1 MPRGRIAP
9 DADFFD
15 DHPANEQADS
25 TSDDWGNDEWTPS
38 PQPETDTADLHT
50 GDDDFGDRFAG
61 EYTQFPES
69 PGGTP
74 PDDIDYDAFDEP
86 EPDSAF
92 DSDKYLRTPQKPSR
106 TAHGSRRRVL
116 LAVTGAAAVAIGV
129 AAATL
134 FGSSDDPEAAPQQN
148 LASPSSTAA
157 AMVPTS
163 TQVPSVTGNGPGD
176 VTSGPGVIFG
186 YTHAYYTK
194 RDGKIAAEFLSPDQN
209 TPAVS
214 TAMQQ
219 AIDKLDSKLDY
230 TMTVTSTN
238 NPMMFDVSL
247 KITASDQVPHT
258 YNQQFTVVNRDGR
271 YYLSDKRECGE
282 QACAAP

>member
-9 DADFFD
+9 DAGFFD
-15 DHPANEQADS
+15 DHPVNERADS

-38 PQPETDTADLHT
+38 PQPADLHT

-61 EYTQFPES
+61 EYTQFPEGPRGAS
-69 PGGTP
+69 
-74 PDDIDYDAFDEP
+74 PDDFEYDDFDDA

-116 LAVTGAAAVAIGV
+116 LAVTGAVAVAIGV
-129 AAATL
+129 GAVTL
-134 FGSSDDPEAAPQQN
+134 FGSSDDPEAAPQLN
-148 LASPSSTAA
+148 LATPSSTAV

-238 NPMMFDVSL
+238 NPMVFDVSL

-282 QACAAP
+282 QACPAP